1 MQNPKTSPSRILW
14 ECFYTNAGCD
24 ATPRPVH
31 MIYKNSADCFG
42 LWRRFAL
49 LVVPRF
55 RPIAVRLLQRFLLQ
69 TPAAQLSWTKPSE
82 LPWDQLRRAF
92 SPAAAPSQTPSR
104 GLQRD
109 EGAAPPRPASSTR
122 PPSGP
127 SPPTSPQR
135 GRAGGSFP
143 GEGPWEAGGG
153 LRETGG
159 RAQGSRGEEPRA
171 AGPCEG
177 FPAAGRDM
185 AAPCFLGW
193 DFSTQQ
199 VPRPPPSPPRAEI
212 TSLQLRWSLGACKDI
227 SRLPWMAIK
236 CFPRGCTASR
246 KPIKPHW
253 VRAVLKLA
261 PCTGLVMSCASA

>member
-159 RAQGSRGEEPRA
+159 RTQGSRGKSPEQPAPVRA
-171 AGPCEG
+171 SPP
-177 FPAAGRDM
+177 PAAT
-185 AAPCFLGW
+185 W
-193 DFSTQQ
+193 
-199 VPRPPPSPPRAEI
+199 PPPASWAGISARSRYRGLLPPLLGQK
-212 TSLQLRWSLGACKDI
+212 SLRY
-227 SRLPWMAIK
+227 
-236 CFPRGCTASR
+236 
-246 KPIKPHW
+246 
-253 VRAVLKLA
+253 
-261 PCTGLVMSCASA
+261 SCAEVWELAKTYPGYPGWRSSVFQGVAPQAESQLSRTGSEPFLS